1 MSKYAVL
8 MSSAAAAAL
17 CMAVPALARAQT
29 ADGSRG
35 AALEEVVV
43 TATRQTS
50 TVNKVALS
58 LSAVTQKS
66 LDQQGVKSVDDL
78 SRQVPG
84 FTFRKTG
91 PDANPNLT
99 IRGIGGNAAAGRSG
113 GSPTTGLY
121 LDDVGLQQRSAAGL
135 ISGSNQPA
143 PVLFDLDRV
152 EVLRGP
158 QGTLYGGAAEGG
170 AIRFI
175 TPAPSLTTY
184 SGQIRT
190 DVGFI
195 QDGGISHDVGVA
207 VGGPIIADKVGFRIA
222 VAEDARAGW
231 LDNYNQYTGK
241 KFYSDN
247 NRGNDYSVNAKLLW
261 RINPNFKAT
270 VTLFS
275 QMNYDQD
282 SGLFRTDTPALNVGA
297 ATAAGRILNN
307 TGTVNGVRFS
317 FPASVFPQYTI
328 PAQNFYGVNRGEAN
342 GLYTSTNDASYVAS
356 PRRTI
361 INVPSL
367 TLDYNL
373 GDKLGLKSITAYD
386 VQRTSGWS
394 FGGGSAERSGSTVRA
409 PAMPLAVL
417 GGVVPQY
424 LMTAI
429 NPTTKLIDGGTYPLF
444 GFAYSIYNNKRDAYS
459 EELRIQTTDPS
470 DRLQFVAGL
479 YYDHAHTHVTTGSE
493 WNESALTEQLRGVG
507 ISEPWFVG
515 GTLTPLMQ
523 VPGRINVEL
532 STRDGDILEDEI
544 AGFGEATFAV
554 TDKLKITAG
563 GRITSYTQKFAQTS
577 GGAVTGAP
585 AGFVGTSSRGPGTIE
600 TNPNSL
606 TPFPTNYAACPTNDS
621 TKGCPYVY
629 TLNNLKETPITPK
642 ASISYQLTP
651 TDLVYFT
658 YAEGFR
664 VGGVN
669 PPVFTVTCAP
679 DLALL
684 GLAAAPSTYQ
694 HDTTK
699 SYELGGKFRL
709 FDGRMQVNSAL
720 FKIDWQNIQFTN
732 QLRSCGSSYVANGPS
747 AVSEGFETSITGRVA
762 DFTLNTNIAYD
773 KAVYAQDVLSVP
785 SQGAASAKLALKGDN
800 LGTPDWTV
808 NAGVQYDHRFF
819 DLPAYARVDYMYTGK
834 YDRTTGPGTN
844 GYVAS
849 THDGNATHTMN
860 ARAGFYYKQFEMA
873 VYVKNLT
880 NSNEWIDKVLITN
893 TQFLFT
899 GTGLQPRT
907 IGAQVNYRF

>member
-1 MSKYAVL
+1 MSKSKIRVGLLVSTAL
-8 MSSAAAAAL
+8 TASSFAL
-17 CMAVPALARAQT
+17 SAFAQNAPAN
-29 ADGSRG
+29 G
-35 AALEEVVV
+35 ALEEVVV

-58 LSAVTQKS
+58 LSAVTQKA
-66 LDQQGVKSVDDL
+66 LDQQGVKNIDDL

-91 PDANPNLT
+91 PEGNPNLT

-158 QGTLYGGAAEGG
+158 QGTLYGGASEGG

-175 TPAPSLTTY
+175 TPTPSLTTY
-184 SGQIRT
+184 SGRARV

-195 QDGGISHDVGVA
+195 HDGGISHDVGLA
-207 VGGPIIADKVGFRIA
+207 VGGPIIQDKVGFRLAI
-222 VAEDARAGW
+222 AEDARAGW
-231 LDNYNQYTGK
+231 LDAFNQYNGQ
-241 KFYSDN
+241 KFSSDI
-247 NRGNDYSVNAKLLW
+247 NRGNDYSINGKLLW
-261 RINPNFKAT
+261 QITPDFKAT

-282 SGLFRTDTPALNVGA
+282 TSVFRVNTPALNVGA
-297 ATAAGRILNN
+297 TTAAARRLNN
-307 TGTVNGVRFS
+307 TGTINGVRYS
-317 FPASVFPQYTI
+317 FPSYTFPQYTI
-328 PAQNFYGVNRGEAN
+328 PAQNFYGINRGVAS
-342 GLYTSTNDASYVAS
+342 GLYTSTTNVSYVAS

-373 GDKLGLKSITAYD
+373 GEKLALKSITAYD

-409 PAMPLAVL
+409 PAMPLSVL
-417 GGVVPQY
+417 GGIVPQY
-424 LMTAI
+424 LMSSI
-429 NPTTKLIDGGTYPLF
+429 NPTTKVEDGGVYPLF
-444 GFAYSIYNNKRDAYS
+444 GFAYSIYNNKRDQYS
-459 EELRIQTTDPS
+459 QELRIQTTDPS

-479 YYDHAHTHVTTGSE
+479 FYDHSHTHVTTGSE
-493 WNESALTEQLRGVG
+493 WNESFLSEQLRGVG
-507 ISEPWFVG
+507 LPFFVG

-523 VPGRINVEL
+523 VPGRLPIEL

-563 GRITSYTQKFAQTS
+563 GRITNYTQKFAQIS
-577 GGAVTGAP
+577 GGSVTGAP
-585 AGFVGTSSRGPGTIE
+585 AGFVGTSSDGPGTVE
-600 TNPNSL
+600 TNKNSL
-606 TPFPTNYAACPTNDS
+606 TPFPTNYAACPTTDN
-621 TKGCPYVY
+621 TKGCPYAY
-629 TLNNLKETPITPK
+629 TLNNLKEMPISPK
-642 ASISYQLTP
+642 ASISYQLSA
-651 TDLVYFT
+651 TDLIYFT

-684 GLAAAPSTYQ
+684 GLTAAPATYL

-699 SYELGGKFRL
+699 SYEIGGKFRL
-709 FDGRMQVNSAL
+709 FDGRMQVNSSV

-747 AVSEGFETSITGRVA
+747 AISEGFETSITGRLA

-773 KAVYAQDVLSVP
+773 KAVYAKDVLSVP

-800 LGTPDWTV
+800 LGTPDWTI
-808 NAGVQYDHRFF
+808 NAGVQYDHRLFEM
-819 DLPAYARVDYMYTGK
+819 PAYARVDYMYTGK
-834 YDRTTGPGTN
+834 YDRTTGLGSS
-844 GYVAS
+844 GYIAS

-860 ARAGFYYKQFEMA
+860 ARAGIYLKQFEVA

-880 NSNEWIDKVLITN
+880 DSNEWVDKQLITN
-893 TQFLFT
+893 SSFLFT
-899 GTGLQPRT
+899 GTSFQPRT
-907 IGAQVNYRF
+907 IGMQINYNF